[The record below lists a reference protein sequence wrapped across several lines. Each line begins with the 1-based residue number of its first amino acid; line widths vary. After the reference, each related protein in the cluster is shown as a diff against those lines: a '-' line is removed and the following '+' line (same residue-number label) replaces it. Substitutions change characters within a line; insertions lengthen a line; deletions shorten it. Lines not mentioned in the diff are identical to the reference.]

1 MTRGAAELGRR
12 DRRAGQPGARRAVGS
27 LRPAESVRRSTRD
40 AGRPG
45 PDLFTLV
52 LAYVEKSPCADGNW
66 VGSKQYTHA
75 CYSDVIPLW
84 GAERLDV
91 GNVPYRD
98 NGVEY
103 PVLVGGFMWLSAD
116 LTRAMHT
123 CSPRSARASCSAS
136 SPACCWRSAALFTA
150 AGTVGAAGRR
160 PYDAAIFALSPLV
173 VMHAFSN
180 WDLLAMAFASCG
192 LWAWARGRPV
202 AAGVLIGLGTAAKL
216 YPVFLLLP
224 IVLAGDPHPALPR
237 GELVRGQRG
246 GRLAHGQHAARARVL
261 RGLAGVLRLQL
272 RPRRRGQHVLVHGPL
287 PGHGR
292 LQRRATPRPGR
303 RPGSRS
309 RSCCSVRWRRSPGWR
324 CWLRSSRGSAS
335 WRSCRCSRSC

>member
-1 MTRGAAELGRR
+1 MRVVLG
-12 DRRAGQPGARRAVGS
+12 
-27 LRPAESVRRSTRD
+27 LTC
-40 AGRPG
+40 
-45 PDLFTLV
+45 FTLV
-52 LAYVEKSPCADGNW
+52 LAFTEKSPCANGDW

-84 GAERLDV
+84 SDERLDV

-103 PVLVGGFMWLSAD
+103 PVLVGAFMWLSAQLARGLMSVGHFHD
-116 LTRAMHT
+116 VSTGELFGFVT
-123 CSPRSARASCSAS
+123 CALLAIC
-136 SPACCWRSAALFTA
+136 ALFTA

-202 AAGVLIGLGTAAKL
+202 AAGILFGLGTAAKL

-224 IVLAGDPHPALPR
+224 IVLLAIRTRRGREAIWCVVRRGGGLAGD
-237 GELVRGQRG
+237 QR
-246 GRLAHGQHAARARVL
+246 
-261 RGLAGVLRLQL
+261 AGVLRLLRRLARVLRVQL
-272 RPRRRGQHVLVHGPL
+272 QPRRRGQHVLVHGPL
-287 PGHGR
+287 PGDRR
-292 LQRRATPRPGR
+292 LQRAGTRPPGR
-303 RPGSRS
+303 RRGLRS
-309 RSCCSVRWRRSPGWR
+309 RSCCSARSAG
-324 CWLRSSRGSAS
+324 
-335 WRSCRCSRSC
+335 